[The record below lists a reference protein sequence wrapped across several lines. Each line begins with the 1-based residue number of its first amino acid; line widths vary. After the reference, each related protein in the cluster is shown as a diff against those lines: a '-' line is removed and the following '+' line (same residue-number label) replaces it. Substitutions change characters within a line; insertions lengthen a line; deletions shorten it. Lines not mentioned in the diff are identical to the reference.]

1 MPVAP
6 FEPRPPGDEEL
17 LTFYENAYAHEGEKA
32 QLYNDWRTLGAI
44 GKADHVI
51 ELCSSVGMQPR
62 KTLEIGCG
70 DGALLSELS
79 RRKFGGSLHG
89 VEIAQAAVD
98 IASRRDEIDS
108 VELYDGRSLRF
119 DHGEYELGILSHVLE
134 HVPEPALLLKEV
146 ARACDTVVVE
156 VPLEHNLSARRAA
169 KRAHAEEVGHL
180 HRLSRA
186 STRSIVERA
195 GLRVVGEIE
204 DPLPLRVHLFF
215 SDSHA
220 SRIRGRIKWAMR
232 TACHR
237 LAPPLARRLFTLH
250 YACICVR

>member
-1 MPVAP
+1 MPAP
-6 FEPRPPGDEEL
+6 PSEPRAPGDEEL
-17 LTFYENAYAHEGEKA
+17 LTFYENAYAHEGERA
-32 QLYNDWRTLGAI
+32 QLYNCWRTLGAV
-44 GKADHVI
+44 GKADHVV
-51 ELCSSVGMQPR
+51 ELCTRIGVEPR

-70 DGALLSELS
+70 DGALLSELA
-79 RRKFGGSLHG
+79 RRRFGGRLHG

-108 VELYDGRSLRF
+108 VELYDGKSLGF
-119 DHGEYELGILSHVLE
+119 GDGEYDLGILSHVLE
-134 HVPEPALLLKEV
+134 HVPDPALLLEEV
-146 ARACDTVVVE
+146 ARVCDTVVVE
-156 VPLEHNLSARRAA
+156 VPLEHNLSARRSA
-169 KRAHAEEVGHL
+169 KRAHALEVGHL

-186 STRSIVERA
+186 SMRSIVERA
-195 GLRVVGEIE
+195 GLRVVGELE

-215 SDSHA
+215 SDSHP
-220 SRIRGRIKWAMR
+220 SRARGCAKWAMR